1 MRFSQIFGHTLK
13 EAPSDAQAISHQYL
27 IRGGYIHQVA
37 AGLFSYL
44 PLARRVLN
52 KIEGILHEEMAA
64 IGGQEVTMPVVLP
77 ADMWQESGRWY
88 TIGSEMTKFHDRKDH
103 DMVLAMTHEEALC
116 NLASKYI
123 RSHKEL
129 PQLVYHIQTKWRDDA
144 RPRAGLIRVREFKMK
159 DSYSLDTSWEGL
171 DKQYRAHYQS
181 YFNIFNR
188 CGLDV
193 LAVKS
198 DTGMMGGKIAHEFM
212 YLTPIGEDTIIYC
225 DNCGYH
231 SNRQVAD
238 FKKPEAVKEDLKEL
252 EKVETPNSKTIEEL
266 ADFLEI
272 PESRTAKAVFMV
284 ATVQEDNET
293 EVEKFIIAI
302 LRGDMNL
309 NETKLAN
316 AVKAKDLRP
325 AHEDEIKAAG
335 AVPGYGSPV
344 GIKGAIV
351 VVDDLAAESTNLVG
365 GANEDGYHLLNVNCG
380 RDFKADLVIDITA
393 AETGHRCIECG
404 HVLEAEKA
412 VEVGNIFKLGTRYS
426 EAMNVTY
433 QDKNGKVQPV
443 IMGSYGIGVGRLL
456 SCVVEQHHDDYGIKW
471 PISIAPF
478 EVEIVLLHDK
488 KGTEAQDVAETLY
501 EEFKAAGV
509 EVLFDDRKES
519 PGFKFNDADLV
530 GIPLRLTV
538 GRRALDKG
546 GVEFKLRGSKD
557 NEIVPVD
564 KAVEKIKAEIE
575 RLHKEI
581 RDSLQTVEYKD

>member
-13 EAPSDAQAISHQYL
+13 EAPSDAQAVSHQYL

-52 KIEGILHEEMAA
+52 KIEGILHEEMAM
-64 IGGQEVTMPVVLP
+64 IGAQEITMPVVLP
-77 ADMWQESGRWY
+77 ADMWQDSGRWY

-116 NLASKYI
+116 DLAAKYI

-225 DNCGYH
+225 DSCGYN
-231 SNRQVAD
+231 SNRQVAE
-238 FKKPEAVKEDLKEL
+238 FEKPEAVKEDLKDV
-252 EKVETPNSKTIEEL
+252 EKIETPDCKTIDDL
-266 ADFLEI
+266 AKFLDV

-284 ATVQEDNET
+284 ATIQEDNET
-293 EVEKFIIAI
+293 EVEKFVLAI
-302 LRGDMNL
+302 LRGDMDL

-325 AHEDEIKAAG
+325 AHEDEIKAVG

-344 GIKGAIV
+344 GVKGAYV

-365 GANEDGYHLLNVNCG
+365 GANEAGFHLLNLNCG
-380 RDFKADLVIDITA
+380 RDFKADLVIDIAA
-393 AETGHRCIECG
+393 AEAGYKCVNCG
-404 HVLEAEKA
+404 AELKAEKA

-433 QDKNGKVQPV
+433 QDENGKLQPV

-456 SCVVEQHHDDYGIKW
+456 SCVVEQHNDEYGIKW

-478 EVEIVLLHDK
+478 QVEIVLLHDK
-488 KGTEAQDVAETLY
+488 KGTEAQEVAESLY
-501 EEFKAAGV
+501 EDFKAAGI

-519 PGFKFNDADLV
+519 PGFKFNDADLI

-546 GVEFKLRGSKD
+546 GVEFKVRGEKD

-564 KAVEKIKAEIE
+564 EAVDKIKTEIQ
-575 RLHKEI
+575 RLEKEL
-581 RDSLQTVEYKD
+581 RDRVQKVEYKD